1 MKTAVAVATPRRA
14 CSQSSPFAVRFS
26 PPMYPGE
33 RLNSFSHLVGAVLAL
48 AGMVVLIVIAARQ
61 GDPWKI
67 VSFSV
72 YGACLFSLYAFST
85 LYHSLR
91 HRAKAVF
98 RRLDHLAIYLLI
110 AGTYTPFALVTLR
123 GGWGWSLFGAIWG
136 LAAAGMAIEFLP
148 RRGARVLPVVI
159 YVLMGWLVLIAL
171 KPLLQALPWA
181 GFVWLLLG
189 GLFYT
194 FGIIFYALDA
204 KLRHAHGVWHLFVL
218 AGSVCHYVAIYLYV
232 A

>member
-1 MKTAVAVATPRRA
+1 MKTAAAVATPRRA
-14 CSQSSPFAVRFS
+14 CSRSSPFAARFS
-26 PPMYPGE
+26 PPMVPGE
-33 RLNSFSHLVGAVLAL
+33 RFNSVSHLVGAVLAL
-48 AGMVVLIVIAARQ
+48 AGMVALIVIAARQ

-72 YGACLFSLYAFST
+72 YGACLFSLYASST

-98 RRLDHLAIYLLI
+98 RKLDHLAIYLLI

-136 LAAAGMAIEFLP
+136 LAAAGMALEFLP
-148 RRGARVLPVVI
+148 RRGARILPVVI
-159 YVLMGWLVLIAL
+159 YVLMGWFVLVAL
-171 KPLLQALPWA
+171 KPLLRALPWA

-194 FGIIFYALDA
+194 FGIVFYGLDA

-218 AGSVCHYVAIYLYV
+218 AGSVSHYLAIYLYV

>member
-1 MKTAVAVATPRRA
+1 MV
-14 CSQSSPFAVRFS
+14 
-26 PPMYPGE
+26 PGE
-33 RLNSFSHLVGAVLAL
+33 RFNSFSHLAGAVLAL
-48 AGMVVLIVIAARQ
+48 AGKVVLIVIAARQ

-72 YGACLFSLYAFST
+72 YGACLLSLYASST

-123 GGWGWSLFGAIWG
+123 GAWGWSLFGAIWG
-136 LAAAGMAIEFLP
+136 LAAAGMTLEFLP
-148 RRGARVLPVVI
+148 RRGARILPVVI

-204 KLRHAHGVWHLFVL
+204 KLRHAHGIWHLFVL
-218 AGSVCHYVAIYLYV
+218 AGSISHYLAILLYV